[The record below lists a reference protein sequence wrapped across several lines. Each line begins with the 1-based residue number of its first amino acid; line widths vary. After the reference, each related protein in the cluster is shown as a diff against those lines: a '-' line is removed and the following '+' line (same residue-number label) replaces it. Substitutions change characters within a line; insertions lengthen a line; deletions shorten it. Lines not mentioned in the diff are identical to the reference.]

1 VAAGRERGP
10 RPRRVSLPGVAE
22 LLRPVGP
29 GPATDSGRQASGRE
43 AHPQKITVYL
53 SADEFLD
60 LERARLSLHI
70 RGIRVDRGR
79 LVREAIAVLMADL
92 EAGIDASLI
101 ARRLRA
107 VGQSVPAAEVP
118 AAEVPAAEVPAIAVP
133 AIAVPAG
140 AAPSPAVPGAA
151 APADGVQAAG
161 AATNGGSANTVLANG
176 ALADGARVDGA
187 RVGGARVGGAR
198 ADGAG
203 ADGVAAVGAS
213 VTGATVDGVPADDA
227 CDASLNGDPVT
238 NTGAGGG
245 PAGPQ

>member
-1 VAAGRERGP
+1 VAAGRERGS

-29 GPATDSGRQASGRE
+29 GPASDPGRQASGRE

-92 EAGIDASLI
+92 EAGIDASVI

-107 VGQSVPAAEVP
+107 VGQSIPADAVPADAAPADAVPAAAAP
-118 AAEVPAAEVPAIAVP
+118 AAGV
-133 AIAVPAG
+133 
-140 AAPSPAVPGAA
+140 
-151 APADGVQAAG
+151 PADGVQATG
-161 AATNGGSANTVLANG
+161 AAMDIGSANSVLAS
-176 ALADGARVDGA
+176 
-187 RVGGARVGGAR
+187 GAR
-198 ADGAG
+198 ADGARG
-203 ADGVAAVGAS
+203 DGARADGVAALGAS
-213 VTGATVDGVPADDA
+213 VTGATVDGVPADDPYGA
-227 CDASLNGDPVT
+227 AVT
-238 NTGAGGG
+238 STGAGGG